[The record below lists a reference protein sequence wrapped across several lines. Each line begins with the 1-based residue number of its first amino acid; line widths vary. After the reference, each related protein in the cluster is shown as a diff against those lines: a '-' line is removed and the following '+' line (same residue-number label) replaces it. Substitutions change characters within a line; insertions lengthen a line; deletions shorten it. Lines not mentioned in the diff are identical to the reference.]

1 MEDNAGGRLENNP
14 GGKWRVQVESWS
26 TVQRA
31 RSTLRCRKAGVH
43 FSEGGMLEYGAG
55 DRLEYGAGR
64 LESLHCKV
72 EGAGGR
78 LEYCKVQIEAGVLE
92 YNAGA
97 WIVLYRTMQVEKAE
111 VLYRQKAGIQFKW
124 KAGVLYIARGRL
136 EYGAGG
142 RLQNSAG
149 RLKYFQVQVE
159 G

>member
-1 MEDNAGGRLENNP
+1 VEDNAGGRLENNA
-14 GGKWRVQVESWS
+14 GGKWKMQVESWS

-31 RSTLRCRKAGVH
+31 WSSLRCRKAGVL

-55 DRLEYGAGR
+55 DRLEYGAGDRLEYGAGDRLEYGAGR
-64 LESLHCKV
+64 LESLQCKV

-111 VLYRQKAGIQFKW
+111 VL
-124 KAGVLYIARGRL
+124 
-136 EYGAGG
+136 
-142 RLQNSAG
+142 
-149 RLKYFQVQVE
+149 
-159 G
+159 